1 MPLCWLDATR
11 ILQQITRDQGA
22 SKSAS
27 TSALMGGAQIR
38 TRKRY
43 YLPRKKKPQ
52 ACIKLGRDALFD
64 LLRMRHLLIHLKRAC
79 YKTTHSYHLMPVLS
93 KWLSLDQNKS
103 GMPISPTYQRVRN
116 ALI

>member
-1 MPLCWLDATR
+1 MLVGRDTH
-11 ILQQITRDQGA
+11 ITTNYPRSRGVKV
-22 SKSAS
+22 SINKCSNG
-27 TSALMGGAQIR
+27 GGAQIR

-116 ALI
+116 SLI